1 MSENHLIKP
10 NLLRKV
16 AIITK
21 AANHT
26 IVSHAPFSFS
36 TSSHVKTPVS
46 SSKDKPRKV
55 VVVASTL
62 TPNSISG
69 MPAHNTS
76 NTANT
81 PSMIFSPLLIGPIS
95 LSLARA
101 ISGASGVLVISGL
114 YKTYKIIGINA
125 IATKPGTT
133 MAVNHVPH
141 VRWILVSVALATK
154 STTKGLGAVAVTKI
168 KQEMMLAW

>member
-1 MSENHLIKP
+1 MFK
-10 NLLRKV
+10 KV

-26 IVSHAPFSFS
+26 MVSHAPFSFS

-46 SSKDKPRKV
+46 SSREMPRKV

-62 TPNSISG
+62 MPSG
-69 MPAHNTS
+69 ASRPAHNTS

-81 PSMIFSPLLIGPIS
+81 PSVIFSFLLIGPIS

-101 ISGASGVLVISGL
+101 ISGALGVLVISGL
-114 YKTYKIIGINA
+114 YRKYKIIGIST
-125 IATKPGTT
+125 IATIPGTT
-133 MAVNHVPH
+133 MATNHVPH
-141 VRWILVSVALATK
+141 DRWILLSVALATK
-154 STTKGLGAVAVTKI
+154 STTKGLGAVAVRKI
-168 KQEMMLAW
+168 KQEIILAW